1 MSAARLSPLSVP
13 DVPLRLAV
21 LSGLLESE
29 VLPSYER
36 PADSVHGCEPG
47 DDDRDYEY
55 REEVAEDLLAL
66 PVTAAQLAGVRSL
79 SWHTSSAAISLI
91 WRYWD
96 GGSDEFDVM
105 SLQGIADVLPNLE
118 VLQLELCQ
126 ASDLSPLAR
135 CRRLR
140 ELTVQGGEVET
151 DLGPLAALGSLRRLT
166 LESRPVVDLRP
177 LAGLG
182 LEDISLDGCHDGTLT
197 PVVDLAPLEDIASL
211 RKLTYYRMA
220 GRRGSAHPV
229 LTAFDNARV
238 IARLEERGVEL
249 GFER

>member
-1 MSAARLSPLSVP
+1 MSATRLSPLSVP

-21 LSGLLESE
+21 LSGLLESK
-29 VLPSYER
+29 VLPPYER
-36 PADSVHGCEPG
+36 PADGVHECDPG
-47 DDDRDYEY
+47 NDDRDYEY

-79 SWHTSSAAISLI
+79 SWHTSSTAISLI

-96 GGSDEFDVM
+96 GEGDEFDVM
-105 SLQGIADVLPNLE
+105 SLEGIAGALPNLE

-126 ASDLSPLAR
+126 VSDLSPLAR
-135 CRRLR
+135 CGRLR
-140 ELTVQGGEVET
+140 ELTVEGGNLEIG
-151 DLGPLAALGSLRRLT
+151 LGPLAGLGSLRRLT
-166 LESRPVVDLRP
+166 LESCPVVDLRP
-177 LAGLG
+177 LAGLD

-211 RKLTYYRMA
+211 QKLTYYRMA
-220 GRRGSAHPV
+220 WRRGSPHPV

-238 IARLEERGVEL
+238 IARLEARGVEL